1 MFMLSLLTP
10 VCFRFRRRVKH
21 YHILRREDATSRI
34 GRCYFLYHDDFQASS
49 IQELLRHYTTHPLA
63 PRHPPVPV
71 IENDSVLTTL
81 KLSTAILDR
90 WLRAS
95 TCHSASQHKLGGV
108 TEFAGLGIWRTRKLQ
123 SPVFEG
129 LDFGGPYRRGGF
141 WRIVNVIGQIRM
153 RPKYNCKTFWYVHVT
168 QTAII
173 VKHQWTRKWLSHE
186 TCAMYQM

>member
-95 TCHSASQHKLGGV
+95 TCHSASQHKLGGGDWICR
-108 TEFAGLGIWRTRKLQ
+108 TWNLKDQKTSKPGIWRT
-123 SPVFEG
+123 
-129 LDFGGPYRRGGF
+129 GF
-141 WRIVNVIGQIRM
+141 WRTISQGWILTDRECD
-153 RPKYNCKTFWYVHVT
+153 RPN
-168 QTAII
+168 
-173 VKHQWTRKWLSHE
+173 
-186 TCAMYQM
+186 